1 MEVCTLEMSAH
12 QDSCSIIK
20 IRLRKQNISEKY
32 GKQSL
37 LIAYTRTPVTTE
49 AMNVPRIAKVTIA
62 PKFAKNGFCK
72 PIKRFQKVA

>member
-1 MEVCTLEMSAH
+1 
-12 QDSCSIIK
+12 
-20 IRLRKQNISEKY
+20 
-32 GKQSL
+32 L